1 MYLSTAAT
9 QFEPLMYRLP
19 TSLISQSPTRRLMLL
34 MIGLVVTVLYIK
46 RSCKEKHAR
55 AFFGARGWRMVRKF
69 REQDDSQLVARAKIC
84 WYVREWYSYLLTGV
98 VRVP

>member
-1 MYLSTAAT
+1 M
-9 QFEPLMYRLP
+9 
-19 TSLISQSPTRRLMLL
+19 SPTLCSASQIFLAPYIAPCSLNRRLMLL
-34 MIGLVVTVLYIK
+34 MIALVVTVLYIK